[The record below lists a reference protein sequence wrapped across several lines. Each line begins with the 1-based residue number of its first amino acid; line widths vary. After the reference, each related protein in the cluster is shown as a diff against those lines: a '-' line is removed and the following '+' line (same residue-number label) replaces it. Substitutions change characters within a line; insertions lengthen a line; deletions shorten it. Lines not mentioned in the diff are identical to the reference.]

1 MEAVIK
7 EVIDMSWPT
16 VVIVCCLI
24 IILRVTYFFKNDKK
38 RICFHEEINNL
49 LFVAY
54 ILVLF
59 ELVTKHDMSGGGI
72 NLVPFQE
79 ISRYEICS
87 YSFFRQVFGNI
98 LLFVPFGYFASRFC
112 KLKNISTIFI
122 VSTLSSLT
130 IESVQMFIG
139 RSFDVD
145 DIILN
150 VVGGVLG
157 FIIYK
162 VVELIRNK
170 LPKIIRKE
178 WFYNLISIIVIVLI
192 TLYLISIL

>member
-1 MEAVIK
+1 METVIK

-79 ISRYEICS
+79 ISRYEIGS

>member
-79 ISRYEICS
+79 ISRYEIGS

-157 FIIYK
+157 FIICK